1 MTDKRQPPKFNAPV
15 VVNSPEVTAS
25 LASQRSLLQ
34 QGILYRTY
42 KTICPLDLQ
51 ELNSDS
57 RIINFH
63 ILEKVGL
70 LNPKK

>member
-1 MTDKRQPPKFNAPV
+1 MTDKRQPPKFNTPTI
-15 VVNSPEVTAS
+15 VNSPEVMNS
-25 LASQRSLLQ
+25 LASQRSLFQ

-42 KTICPLDLQ
+42 KTIGPIDPQ

-57 RIINFH
+57 RVINFYC
-63 ILEKVGL
+63 LEKVGI